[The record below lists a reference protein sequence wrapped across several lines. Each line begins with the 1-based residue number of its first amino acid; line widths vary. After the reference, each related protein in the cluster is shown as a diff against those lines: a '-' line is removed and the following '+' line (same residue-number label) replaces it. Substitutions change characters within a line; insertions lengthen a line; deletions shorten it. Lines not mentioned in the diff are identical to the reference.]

1 MEYFSN
7 TFRFNILFN
16 NYIMNENIKK
26 FINVQEASKYPGL
39 DGAKVGG
46 LSIIYNC
53 YFYFF

>member
-39 DGAKVGG
+39 DVHLADARFPDC
-46 LSIIYNC
+46 L
-53 YFYFF
+53 